1 MKPIEFA
8 EKQLKNAEKLKAHY
22 CEQYKKTGDFY
33 YLELAKEQAEKV
45 EEKQERLKQAQKMHM
60 SPVFKELHIAVLAA
74 HHEFEDKKVFSATE
88 TEIAT
93 AIIDDIINSELKP
106 YSKLTLIKLFVNDKI
121 TSNEIDA
128 ILFE

>member
-8 EKQLKNAEKLKAHY
+8 KKQLKNAEKLKEHY
-22 CEQYKKTGDFY
+22 CELYKKTGAFH

-45 EEKQERLKQAQKMHM
+45 KEKQERLKQAERVTF
-60 SPVFKELHIAVLAA
+60 SPALKELHIAVLAA

-121 TSNEIDA
+121 SSNEIDA